1 MVENEIP
8 LLSKKSVKNIGMA
21 LDFKSDATN
30 IGGSDISL
38 CCTKS
43 GYYSIPLS
51 TLYINMKG
59 SNRHINL
66 HMSHLKDLSKEEKKR
81 KVVKL
86 QCHIAQPSKEK
97 LVKLIKKSK
106 DFCDKEFV
114 GCARKCCRKCEIC

>member
-1 MVENEIP
+1 
-8 LLSKKSVKNIGMA
+8 
-21 LDFKSDATN
+21 
-30 IGGSDISL
+30 
-38 CCTKS
+38 
-43 GYYSIPLS
+43 
-51 TLYINMKG
+51 MKG